1 MSVFS
6 GEKMEKRKRK
16 IVMEHPMMVFT
27 RSVLRGCGQVMFQK
41 NAVTGLIFFAGIFYN
56 STTLGIC
63 ALLGTVT
70 STGTALLLG
79 ADKDLI
85 QDGLYGFN
93 GTLAGIAIPFY
104 FSFEPTL
111 LLLVVLNGA
120 FSTIV
125 MAALLQFLG
134 KWEVAPL
141 TAPFVLSTWVFLLS
155 AHTFHLFA
163 PGPLLVPALPHSAPV
178 AELGRVSGMTLWEGL
193 TKGVGEVMFQDHV
206 ITGCLFVVGLAVN
219 SRISALLGLLGSMVG
234 LLTAW
239 ILKAPESSLHLG
251 LYGFNSVLCGIALY
265 GVFYSPGKGVGACTI
280 AAMIMCAITTAAMGV
295 LLAPMGIPALTGP
308 FVLVT
313 WFFLF
318 AGRQFSVLEKAMPK
332 PSELSENM
340 CD

>member
-1 MSVFS
+1 
-6 GEKMEKRKRK
+6 
-16 IVMEHPMMVFT
+16 MEHPIMDFA
-27 RSVLRGCGQVMFQK
+27 RSVLRGCGQVMFQN

-56 STTLGIC
+56 STTFGIC
-63 ALLGTVT
+63 ALLGTMA

-79 ADKDLI
+79 ADKDMV
-85 QDGLYGFN
+85 QDGLFGFN

-111 LLLVVLNGA
+111 LVLVILNGA
-120 FSTIV
+120 FTTIV

-155 AHTFHLFA
+155 AHAFHLFA
-163 PGPLLVPALPHSAPV
+163 PGPLLVPALPQAPAV
-178 AELGRVSGMTLWEGL
+178 AELGCVTTMTLWEGL
-193 TKGVGEVMFQDHV
+193 AKGLGEVMFQDHV
-206 ITGCLFVVGLAVN
+206 VTGILFAAGLAVN
-219 SRISALLGLLGSMVG
+219 SPVSALLGLLGSMVG
-234 LLTAW
+234 LMTAW
-239 ILKAPESSLHLG
+239 VLKAPESSLHLG
-251 LYGFNSVLCGIALY
+251 LYGFNSVLCGIALC
-265 GVFYSPGKGVGACTI
+265 GVFYSPKKGVVVCAL
-280 AAMIMCAITTAAMGV
+280 AAMIMGAIATAAMGV

-318 AGRQFSVLEKAMPK
+318 AGRQFAVLETAMPE
-332 PSELSENM
+332 PSGLPENM